1 MVTISPG
8 RAGRKADLALAAQLR
23 LSVLRL
29 ARRLRQLDVAA
40 EGVTLS
46 ALSALYVLEAR
57 GPLTLGDLAAAE
69 KVQPPTMTRLV
80 SRMEEDG
87 FVRRTPHGSD
97 RRVVMIETT
106 DAGSRLVEESRRR
119 RTAELVRRM
128 AGLTDAE
135 RATLAEAAVLL
146 DRLTEDEVEP

>member
-1 MVTISPG
+1 MPTISPG
-8 RAGRKADLALAAQLR
+8 RATRKLDVALAAQLR

-46 ALSALYVLEAR
+46 QLSALYVLVAQ
-57 GPLTLGDLAAAE
+57 GPLTLGDLAGAE

-87 FVRRTPHGSD
+87 LVRRLAHPTDG
-97 RRVVMIETT
+97 RVVVVDPTPEGT
-106 DAGSRLVEESRRR
+106 RLVEESRRR
-119 RTAELVRRM
+119 RTAELVRRL
-128 AGLTDAE
+128 ATLTEAE
-135 RATLAEAAVLL
+135 RTTLAEAAVLL
-146 DRLTEDEVEP
+146 DRLTEVEL

>member
-1 MVTISPG
+1 MPTISPG
-8 RAGRKADLALAAQLR
+8 RATRKLDVALAAQLR

-46 ALSALYVLEAR
+46 QLSALYVLVAQ
-57 GPLTLGDLAAAE
+57 GPLTLGDLAGAE

-87 FVRRTPHGSD
+87 LVRRLAHPTDG
-97 RRVVMIETT
+97 RVVVVDPTPEGT
-106 DAGSRLVEESRRR
+106 RLVEESRRR
-119 RTAELVRRM
+119 RTADLVRRL
-128 AGLTDAE
+128 ATLTEAE

-146 DRLTEDEVEP
+146 DRLTEVEL

>member
-1 MVTISPG
+1 MPTISPG
-8 RAGRKADLALAAQLR
+8 RATRKVDVALAAQLR

-46 ALSALYVLEAR
+46 QLSALYILVAQ

-87 FVRRTPHGSD
+87 LVRRLAHATD
-97 RRVVMIETT
+97 RRIVVVEPTPE
-106 DAGSRLVEESRRR
+106 GSRLVEASRRR
-119 RTAELVRRM
+119 RTAELVRRL
-128 AGLTDAE
+128 ATLTEAE
-135 RATLAEAAVLL
+135 RATVAEATVLL
-146 DRLTEDEVEP
+146 DRLTEVEL

>member
-1 MVTISPG
+1 MPTISPG
-8 RAGRKADLALAAQLR
+8 RATRKVDVALAAQLR

-46 ALSALYVLEAR
+46 QLSALYILVAQ
-57 GPLTLGDLAAAE
+57 GPLPLGDLAAAE

-87 FVRRTPHGSD
+87 LVRRLAHATD
-97 RRVVMIETT
+97 RRIVVVEPTPE
-106 DAGSRLVEESRRR
+106 GSRLVEASRRR
-119 RTAELVRRM
+119 RTAELVRRL
-128 AGLTDAE
+128 ATLTEAE
-135 RATLAEAAVLL
+135 RATVAEATVLL
-146 DRLTEDEVEP
+146 DRLTEVEL

>member
-46 ALSALYVLEAR
+46 ALSALYVLAAR

-87 FVRRTPHGSD
+87 FVRRTPHGTD
-97 RRVVMIETT
+97 RRVVMIAAT
-106 DAGSRLVEESRRR
+106 DAGVRLVEESRRR

-146 DRLTEDEVEP
+146 DRLTESEVEP

>member
-1 MVTISPG
+1 MPTISPG
-8 RAGRKADLALAAQLR
+8 RATRKVDAALAAQLR

-46 ALSALYVLEAR
+46 QLSALYVLVAQ

-87 FVRRTPHGSD
+87 LVRRLAHATDG
-97 RRVVMIETT
+97 RIVVVEPTA
-106 DAGSRLVEESRRR
+106 DGARLVDESRRR
-119 RTAELVRRM
+119 RTAELVRRL
-128 AGLTDAE
+128 ATLTEAE

-146 DRLTEDEVEP
+146 DRLTEVEL

>member
-1 MVTISPG
+1 MPTISPG
-8 RAGRKADLALAAQLR
+8 RATRKVDVALAAQLR

-46 ALSALYVLEAR
+46 QLSALYVLAAQ

-87 FVRRTPHGSD
+87 LVRRLAHATD
-97 RRVVMIETT
+97 RRVVVVEPTPV
-106 DAGSRLVEESRRR
+106 GVRLVDESRRR
-119 RTAELVRRM
+119 RTAELVRRL
-128 AGLTDAE
+128 ATLTEAE
-135 RATLAEAAVLL
+135 RAALAEAVGLL
-146 DRLTEDEVEP
+146 DRLAEVEL

>member
-1 MVTISPG
+1 MPTISPG
-8 RAGRKADLALAAQLR
+8 RATRKVDVALAAQLR

-46 ALSALYVLEAR
+46 QLSALDILVAQ

-87 FVRRTPHGSD
+87 LVRRLAHATD
-97 RRVVMIETT
+97 RRIVVVEPTPE
-106 DAGSRLVEESRRR
+106 GSRLVEASRRR
-119 RTAELVRRM
+119 RTAELVRRL
-128 AGLTDAE
+128 ATLTEAE
-135 RATLAEAAVLL
+135 RATVAEATVLL
-146 DRLTEDEVEP
+146 DRLTEVEL

>member
-1 MVTISPG
+1 MPTISPG
-8 RAGRKADLALAAQLR
+8 RATRKLDVALAAQLR

-46 ALSALYVLEAR
+46 QLSALYVLVAQ
-57 GPLTLGDLAAAE
+57 GPLTLGDLAGAE

-87 FVRRTPHGSD
+87 LVRRLAHPTDG
-97 RRVVMIETT
+97 RVVVVDPTPEGT
-106 DAGSRLVEESRRR
+106 RLVEESRRR
-119 RTAELVRRM
+119 RTAELVRRL
-128 AGLTDAE
+128 ATLTEAE

-146 DRLTEDEVEP
+146 DRLTEVEL